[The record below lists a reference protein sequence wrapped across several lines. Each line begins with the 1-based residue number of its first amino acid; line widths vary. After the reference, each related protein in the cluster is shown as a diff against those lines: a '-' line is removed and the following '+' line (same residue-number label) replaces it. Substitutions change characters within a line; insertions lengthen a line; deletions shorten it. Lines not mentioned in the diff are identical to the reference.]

1 MLLLQVS
8 HFTAAAI
15 FSFFVSIVFGITQ
28 RNETQAMVRFAGY
41 CFVVF
46 MGGLFVAGWVMWL
59 LHH

>member
-15 FSFFVSIVFGITQ
+15 FSFFASIVFGITQ
-28 RNETQAMVRFAGY
+28 RNESRAMMRFAAY
-41 CFVVF
+41 CFAVF
-46 MGGLFVAGWVMWL
+46 MGGLFLAGWFMWF

>member
-28 RNETQAMVRFAGY
+28 RNESRDMIRFAGY
-41 CFVVF
+41 CFLVF
-46 MGGLFVAGWVMWL
+46 LGGMFAAGWFMWF